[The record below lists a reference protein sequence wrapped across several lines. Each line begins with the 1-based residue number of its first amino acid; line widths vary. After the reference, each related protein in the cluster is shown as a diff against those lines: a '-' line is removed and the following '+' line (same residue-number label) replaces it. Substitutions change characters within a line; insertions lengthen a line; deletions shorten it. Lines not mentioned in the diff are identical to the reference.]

1 MLPRQVNLANIE
13 KYLIYIESD
22 IQTNNYC
29 RFYDINI
36 ISESFCCDLL
46 NISFGLDLEN
56 TNLFK
61 RNQKAIDLVDK
72 KRGIAIQITSEKSL
86 TKIKETFEQYIDAG
100 LDKIYPNLYIV
111 TLVKYSP
118 STSEYIY
125 KNNVFNIKSKVL
137 DYRDY
142 INILSNKY
150 DNKKLIEIVQFLESE
165 LEISRE
171 QEIEQHVEELRFD
184 TEHTIKDA
192 IVGNRLYPYNVKTC
206 PELPVIEKIE
216 ETLKYQYYCVISGE
230 SGCGKSISAYQVA
243 YKYYEKG
250 WKVYIF
256 LNNNIFDYKIFSKF
270 NDKTLL
276 IIDDAQVLKNFQIER
291 IISNVN
297 VNIRVIITIT
307 EEIVVQDD
315 SVAYITN
322 QDSIKKI
329 AKEYLKRK
337 NELYP
342 ILREIDKDID
352 DRYMKDTIEERIQIA
367 SKQKTPWLF
376 NFVLRGGWNRAKT
389 DFKRIKERNEAHKL
403 LIILSFL
410 QLFYTD
416 KPISK
421 LELLKKCEI
430 WDKDYEWFEDNL
442 QYLVKN
448 KIIIEEY
455 NKYRCAH
462 IRYADFFTYIFIEN
476 SDKDELECILKFLK
490 EIILDEN
497 YSLQGISWVLH
508 NVKLYGK
515 GCYLRNNLIND
526 EELQKIVN
534 RCFSCEE
541 SLNIRNALFVIDELD
556 QYNEKILTIIEKEKY
571 LKRIAYWI
579 ENVDKNT
586 GYALSG
592 IINDYFINKHL
603 NIRLLFSYI
612 KIDRLVERIN
622 HCHHKAIWHISNLLE
637 RLLYAINNKQINKQ
651 IISKINMKALA
662 EKINADF
669 KDMYLEEIVD
679 IIGVINLYYDEEEAI
694 KLYEAT
700 KNAIKYYFEKNALR
714 AFENIENNFLW
725 MFLGYSFSSNKQPK
739 EKYQRI
745 AKEIL
750 SFIDINKLAF
760 QISNTNLHDMRR
772 YANFLDWIN
781 IVDIEITKKIVKLI
795 DYDLLDETMKK
806 YFKKPPY
813 ELKLFIYSIGTSKEK
828 KFFDW
833 MDKNIEKIEIAE
845 PMISVVFPKV
855 VERCIECSYEVNIF
869 GHNDSFDGALSMIIA
884 LSEYDEELCLKVLEL
899 SINKII
905 QKMSDLRYI
914 IDFTKEEMTYNFFN
928 YIRKNYQEIFLKIIN
943 SLDVEKVKQNI
954 KENYN
959 KIINDNDKVKKKM
972 LKEFERILN
981 IYKLNSELKDFCNIL
996 LSK

>member
-1 MLPRQVNLANIE
+1 M
-13 KYLIYIESD
+13 
-22 IQTNNYC
+22 
-29 RFYDINI
+29 
-36 ISESFCCDLL
+36 
-46 NISFGLDLEN
+46 
-56 TNLFK
+56 
-61 RNQKAIDLVDK
+61 
-72 KRGIAIQITSEKSL
+72 
-86 TKIKETFEQYIDAG
+86 
-100 LDKIYPNLYIV
+100 
-111 TLVKYSP
+111 
-118 STSEYIY
+118 
-125 KNNVFNIKSKVL
+125 
-137 DYRDY
+137 
-142 INILSNKY
+142 
-150 DNKKLIEIVQFLESE
+150 
-165 LEISRE
+165 
-171 QEIEQHVEELRFD
+171 
-184 TEHTIKDA
+184 
-192 IVGNRLYPYNVKTC
+192 
-206 PELPVIEKIE
+206 
-216 ETLKYQYYCVISGE
+216 
-230 SGCGKSISAYQVA
+230 
-243 YKYYEKG
+243 
-250 WKVYIF
+250 
-256 LNNNIFDYKIFSKF
+256 
-270 NDKTLL
+270 
-276 IIDDAQVLKNFQIER
+276 
-291 IISNVN
+291 
-297 VNIRVIITIT
+297 
-307 EEIVVQDD
+307 
-315 SVAYITN
+315 
-322 QDSIKKI
+322 
-329 AKEYLKRK
+329 
-337 NELYP
+337 
-342 ILREIDKDID
+342 
-352 DRYMKDTIEERIQIA
+352 
-367 SKQKTPWLF
+367 
-376 NFVLRGGWNRAKT
+376 
-389 DFKRIKERNEAHKL
+389 
-403 LIILSFL
+403 
-410 QLFYTD
+410 
-416 KPISK
+416 
-421 LELLKKCEI
+421 
-430 WDKDYEWFEDNL
+430 
-442 QYLVKN
+442 
-448 KIIIEEY
+448 
-455 NKYRCAH
+455 AH

-497 YSLQGISWVLH
+497 YSLQGISWILH
-508 NVKLYGK
+508 NVKSYGK

-556 QYNEKILTIIEKEKY
+556 QYNEKILTILEQEKY

-637 RLLYAINNKQINKQ
+637 RLLYAINNKQINKH

-662 EKINADF
+662 EKINANF

-679 IIGVINLYYDEEEAI
+679 IIGVINLYYDEEEAL

-700 KNAIKYYFEKNALR
+700 KNAIKYYFEKDVLR

-725 MFLGYSFSSNKQPK
+725 MFLGYSFSSNKQP
-739 EKYQRI
+739 
-745 AKEIL
+745 
-750 SFIDINKLAF
+750 
-760 QISNTNLHDMRR
+760 
-772 YANFLDWIN
+772 
-781 IVDIEITKKIVKLI
+781 
-795 DYDLLDETMKK
+795 
-806 YFKKPPY
+806 
-813 ELKLFIYSIGTSKEK
+813 KEK

-869 GHNDSFDGALSMIIA
+869 GHNDSFEGALLMIIP

-905 QKMSDLRYI
+905 QKMSGLGYSVDC
-914 IDFTKEEMTYNFFN
+914 TKEEMTYNFLN